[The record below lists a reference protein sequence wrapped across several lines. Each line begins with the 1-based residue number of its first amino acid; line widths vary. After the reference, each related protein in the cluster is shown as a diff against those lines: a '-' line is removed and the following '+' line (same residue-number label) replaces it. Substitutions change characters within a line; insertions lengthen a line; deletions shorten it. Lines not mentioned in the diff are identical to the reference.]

1 MKTKNNYK
9 SMPPE
14 KIIDEINKG
23 NLQITTKGIRDW
35 IKFIVFL
42 VMILLQ
48 GAGIYYAIKLDIQSI
63 SINLEFI
70 KTKNSEQDRDIR
82 EIKEE
87 LKNIYHNKK

>member
-1 MKTKNNYK
+1 
-9 SMPPE
+9 MPPE